1 MQKYKNEWAVIR
13 PVLEKKLRESQETL
27 HAISKG
33 SGVSY
38 WAVSRALRD
47 GIKNYSERAE
57 KLCHYFAISR
67 DEFAKPQNE
76 LLFEL
81 HQVVT
86 SVWDGTDAHARLLM
100 NLIKTTGS
108 YKIEQR

>member
-1 MQKYKNEWAVIR
+1 MQKYKNGWVLIR
-13 PVLEKKLRESQETL
+13 PILEKKLRESEES
-27 HAISKG
+27 AAVISKN

-47 GIKNYSERAE
+47 GVKNYSHRAE
-57 KLCHYFAISR
+57 SLCDYFGVLVDNS
-67 DEFAKPQNE
+67 AKPQNDV
-76 LLFEL
+76 LLEL
-81 HQVVT
+81 HQVIA
-86 SVWDGTDAHARLLM
+86 SVWDGTDAHAKLLM